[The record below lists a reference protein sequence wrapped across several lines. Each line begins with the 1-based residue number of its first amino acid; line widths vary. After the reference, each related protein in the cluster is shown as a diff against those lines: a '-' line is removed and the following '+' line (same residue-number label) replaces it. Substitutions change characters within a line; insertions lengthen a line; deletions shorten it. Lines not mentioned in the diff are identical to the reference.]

1 MKRKEQKSKQYR
13 WYIVITLFV
22 VYFSSVLISQQFHL
36 NQVADDQIAADTRL
50 ELAKREHE
58 ELLKERELLD
68 DRDYLEKVAREELG
82 MVKAGEVPYSLVKK
96 NR

>member
-1 MKRKEQKSKQYR
+1 MKRKENKKQYR
-13 WYIVITLFV
+13 WYIVVALFV

-36 NQVADDQIAADTRL
+36 NQVEEDQIAADSRL

-68 DRDYLEKVAREELG
+68 DRDYLEKIAREELG
-82 MVKAGEVPYSLVKK
+82 MVKAGEIPYSLVRKK
-96 NR
+96 

>member
-1 MKRKEQKSKQYR
+1 MKRKEKKNKQYR
-13 WYIVITLFV
+13 WYIVVALFV

-58 ELLKERELLD
+58 ELLKERAFLD
-68 DRDYLEKVAREELG
+68 NRDYIEKIAREELG
-82 MVKAGEVPYSLVKK
+82 MVKTGEIPYSLVKK